1 MNELEKNIR
10 IYINQLKERNNLH
23 SKIMQSKSFNYEEH
37 ELILRT
43 QYNNTL
49 QIIIDLERLL

>member
-1 MNELEKNIR
+1 MNELERNLR
-10 IYINQLKERNNLH
+10 IYINQLKEDNNLR
-23 SKIMQSKSFNYEEH
+23 SKIMQDRLFKYEEH

>member
-1 MNELEKNIR
+1 MNELERNLR
-10 IYINQLKERNNLH
+10 IYINQLKEDNNLR
-23 SKIMQSKSFNYEEH
+23 SKIMQDRLFKYEEH

-49 QIIIDLERLL
+49 QIIIDLERML